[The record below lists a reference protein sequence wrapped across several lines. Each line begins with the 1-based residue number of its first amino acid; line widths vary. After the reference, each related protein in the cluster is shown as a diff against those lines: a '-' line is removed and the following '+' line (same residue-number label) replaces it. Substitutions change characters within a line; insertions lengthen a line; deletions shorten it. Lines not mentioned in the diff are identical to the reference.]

1 MNSIDMNA
9 NPYIQDI
16 LDQPRALRAGLDG
29 YPYERIES
37 LRYRLQL
44 GEFNR
49 IVLTGMGASYNAAYP
64 AWLMM
69 LKQSIPVVHINSAE
83 LLHFGQSMIDNRTLL
98 WVNSQSGRSIEVVR
112 LLENLKGNR
121 PAFQL
126 SMTNYLDSPIA
137 QSADIAVPIYAGEER
152 TVNTKTYINTLALL
166 MLTAEQLLGGDW
178 RNLMDRMR
186 NAADAMQEY
195 LNLWQKKVAE
205 LDSNLGDVDQ
215 VLILGRGQSMAAVW
229 NGSLIQ
235 KEAARCVFEGM
246 NAADF
251 RHGPLELASKRLTVL
266 ILEGH
271 PVTSAL
277 NRELALEVIRLG
289 GKSIWLAFQQD
300 TDLPT
305 VQLPL
310 VDEDIRPLVE
320 ILPMQM
326 ISIAMAKRAGLEPG
340 MFHHIGKITLRE

>member
-1 MNSIDMNA
+1 MNSIDITA

-16 LDQPRALRAGLDG
+16 LDQPRALLAGLDG
-29 YPYERIES
+29 YPFERIES
-37 LRYRLQL
+37 LHSQLQR

-49 IVLTGMGASYNAAYP
+49 IVMTGMGASYNAAYP

-69 LKQSIPVVHINSAE
+69 LKQSIPVVHINAAE

-98 WVNSQSGRSIEVVR
+98 WVNSQSGRSVEVVR
-112 LLENLKGNR
+112 LLEYLKDNR

-126 SMTNYLDSPIA
+126 SMTNYLHSPTA
-137 QSADIAVPIYAGEER
+137 QAADIAVPIYAGEEK
-152 TVNTKTYINTLALL
+152 TVSTKTYTNTLALL
-166 MLTAEQLLGGDW
+166 MLTAEQLLGANWQG
-178 RNLMDRMR
+178 LMDRMR
-186 NAADAMQEY
+186 NAAEAMQEY
-195 LNLWQKKVAE
+195 LNLWQEKVAE
-205 LDSNLGDVDQ
+205 LDSILGSLDQ

-271 PVTSAL
+271 PETSGL
-277 NRELALEVIRLG
+277 NHELALEVIRLG
-289 GKSIWLAFQQD
+289 GKSIWISFQQD
-300 TDLPT
+300 PDLPT
-305 VQLPL
+305 IQLPR
-310 VDEDIRPLVE
+310 VDEDVRPLLE

-326 ISIAMAKRAGLEPG
+326 MSIAMAKRAGLEPG
-340 MFHHIGKITLRE
+340 MFHHIGKVTVRE